1 MTAPRSARLPAAGM
15 RAMVLDAPGTPLRLA
30 TRAVPEP
37 TPSEVVVRVHACG
50 VCRTDLHVVDGELT
64 AHACRSSP
72 GTRSSAPSSTRV
84 RTSTALRA
92 AIVSASRWLA
102 RACGRWRAEA
112 PDAKSLPPGRC
123 NRAFRAR

>member
-1 MTAPRSARLPAAGM
+1 M
-15 RAMVLDAPGTPLRLA
+15 RAMILDEPGRPLRAAEL
-30 TRAVPEP
+30 P
-37 TPSEVVVRVHACG
+37 TPTPGAGELLLRVRACA

-102 RACGRWRAEA
+102 GTCGRWRAEA
-112 PDAKSLPPGRC
+112 PDVKSLPPGRC